1 MLNDNRIRALAALA
15 LITIAV
21 WAYALA
27 PAGHTL
33 SLTVMDVGEG
43 LCIVMRSP
51 NGKTLV
57 MDCGTNSWRNN
68 DDVGKSLVLPYLRK
82 MGVRQIDVAVISHP
96 HEDHISGFEGL
107 LQNCPAKLVID
118 TKSSEH
124 SPTYNHLKNE
134 IRRSGATYR
143 FAKRGQTI
151 EFDDGVIIQVLNPPS
166 ASEPGQD
173 LNEESIVLRV
183 IYGKTAFLLAGDIGN
198 VSESEI
204 MNENLPIRAQAL
216 QVGHHGSH
224 QSTSYRWLEAVK
236 PNAAVISCGRN
247 NTYGHP
253 AEETLERLTDSGTRV
268 YRTDK
273 NGAVSFYSDGNSIK
287 VNAMVS
293 H

>member
-1 MLNDNRIRALAALA
+1 MLSDNRIRALAALA
-15 LITIAV
+15 LITIAI

-68 DDVGKSLVLPYLRK
+68 DSVGESLVLPYLKK

-118 TKSSEH
+118 TKSNEH
-124 SPTYNHLKNE
+124 SPTYNHLIKE
-134 IRRSGATYR
+134 IRKSGAKYR
-143 FAKRGQTI
+143 IAQRGQTI
-151 EFDDGVIIQVLNPPS
+151 VFDDGVTIQVLNPPIDES
-166 ASEPGQD
+166 GQN
-173 LNEESIVLRV
+173 LNEESIVLRI
-183 IYGKTAFLLAGDIGN
+183 IYGKTAFLLASDIGSL
-198 VSESEI
+198 SESEI
-204 MNENLPIRAQAL
+204 LNENLPVRAQVL
-216 QVGHHGSH
+216 QVGHHGSRE
-224 QSTSYRWLEAVK
+224 STSYRWLEAVK

-253 AEETLERLTDSGTRV
+253 SQETLERLTDSGARI

-273 NGAVSFYSDGNSIK
+273 NGAVSFYSDGETIK
-287 VNAMVS
+287 VDAIVS